1 MTETQHIRA
10 LTVLPEA
17 DAPRVIQTPDA
28 PGVPRGPSLRT
39 RLVVR
44 DVAALLLATAFVVVA
59 APEAWTVPLPVRL
72 AILGATAFATWLAII
87 GQGLY
92 RARNCSIRSVE
103 VLRVGRAAVIGAV
116 AGELVA
122 ARIGH
127 PMLEWILVTAG
138 LGFVAVTVQR
148 GAYAARLRRERAE
161 GRHCRAVVV
170 IGGRSESERLVAL
183 LGQHPEL
190 GLRAVGTM
198 GRRRGEEPGNP
209 IAEVPWIGDLEGAA
223 RTLETLGVDSVIL
236 AAGDLNT
243 EDLNTLVRELLAAGV
258 HVQLSSGLWGV
269 THSRL
274 RAVPL
279 AHEPFLYLEPPT
291 LSRVKRATKRTFDV
305 LTAGTLL
312 VLASPILAVAALA
325 VRRQDGAPAIFR
337 QVRVGRDGREFT
349 LLKLRTMVP
358 DADSRLVDLTT
369 ANQRAGGPLFKVAV
383 DPRRTRVGRF
393 LERTSIDELPQL
405 INVLRGDMSIV
416 GPRPALP
423 QEVADFDPEF
433 QARHLVRPGIT
444 GLWQAE
450 AREKPDFEVYRRLDL
465 FYVENWSIGLDL
477 AICFATATSVARR
490 TVIR

>member
-1 MTETQHIRA
+1 MTETQHIRG

-17 DAPRVIQTPDA
+17 DAPRVIRTPDA
-28 PGVPRGPSLRT
+28 PDVPRGPSLRT

-223 RTLETLGVDSVIL
+223 RTLETLGV
-236 AAGDLNT
+236 
-243 EDLNTLVRELLAAGV
+243 EERMRRLLI
-258 HVQLSSGLWGV
+258 HVQRGIGV
-269 THSRL
+269 INDGVAPVST
-274 RAVPL
+274 
-279 AHEPFLYLEPPT
+279 PF
-291 LSRVKRATKRTFDV
+291 
-305 LTAGTLL
+305 
-312 VLASPILAVAALA
+312 
-325 VRRQDGAPAIFR
+325 PA
-337 QVRVGRDGREFT
+337 
-349 LLKLRTMVP
+349 
-358 DADSRLVDLTT
+358 
-369 ANQRAGGPLFKVAV
+369 
-383 DPRRTRVGRF
+383 
-393 LERTSIDELPQL
+393 
-405 INVLRGDMSIV
+405 
-416 GPRPALP
+416 
-423 QEVADFDPEF
+423 
-433 QARHLVRPGIT
+433 
-444 GLWQAE
+444 
-450 AREKPDFEVYRRLDL
+450 
-465 FYVENWSIGLDL
+465 
-477 AICFATATSVARR
+477 
-490 TVIR
+490 